1 MSKLIAMVATAVMV
15 AGVRTVIQPGEV
27 LPELTKHD
35 EGELLE
41 NGLAMDPEKH
51 AANEKAKKAE
61 EAAALQAFQA
71 ARENVKAALE
81 STQSTGD
88 ESGSSGGSGAPGDQA
103 AQQAKP
109 VAKSATSKK

>member
-15 AGVRTVIQPGEV
+15 DGVRTVIQPGEV

-61 EAAALQAFQA
+61 EAAALNAFKE
-71 ARENVKAALE
+71 AREKVQEAQESTAADANEPSESDDVAASSKAAK
-81 STQSTGD
+81 
-88 ESGSSGGSGAPGDQA
+88 AP
-103 AQQAKP
+103 AKT
-109 VAKSATSKK
+109 ATPKK

>member
-35 EGELLE
+35 EGELLD
-41 NGLAMDPEKH
+41 NGMAMDPEKH

-61 EAAALQAFQA
+61 EAAALNAFKE
-71 ARENVKAALE
+71 AREKVQEAQDSTATDANEPGESDDAAASAKAAKA
-81 STQSTGD
+81 T
-88 ESGSSGGSGAPGDQA
+88 
-103 AQQAKP
+103 AKTTTP
-109 VAKSATSKK
+109 KK